1 MCTADADVYYRLF
14 CKVLE
19 DPSGLG
25 HGRTGYYF
33 TENGECVLYDIAKAI
48 GTALVAAGVAS
59 EAEPDLFTKEEC
71 DKYFGKYSVFDAVD
85 LMFANVRCRAD
96 RARRDLGWAPTHVA
110 PEEVLATVPEIVEAA
125 VKRHGLGAKA

>member
-1 MCTADADVYYRLF
+1 MCPADADVYYRLF

-48 GTALVAAGVAS
+48 GTALVAAGVSNPHSVQVPALIK
-59 EAEPDLFTKEEC
+59 AAFDRKRAGVVGPGKALWPDVHIDDGES
-71 DKYFGKYSVFDAVD
+71 SV
-85 LMFANVRCRAD
+85 CK
-96 RARRDLGWAPTHVA
+96 HVCTA
-110 PEEVLATVPEIVEAA
+110 GTAG
-125 VKRHGLGAKA
+125 H